1 MYYLRQ
7 EYIVGAAVYG
17 LFDTNS
23 HSAKYFGTLLV
34 TTACSWF
41 EGTCEQRYSVGAIGE
56 LQQIYDQR
64 YFLWLFEYCCIVF
77 DLSLAQELTLAVKD
91 A

>member
-1 MYYLRQ
+1 MRR

-41 EGTCEQRYSVGAIGE
+41 EGTCERRYSVGAIGE